1 LDDHSY
7 VGRGR
12 QDVQLRVRGLRI
24 YAQVHR
30 KGEPLHWRS
39 RRGDPA
45 MLTQLLRL
53 ANGMMNS

>member
-7 VGRGR
+7 VGRAS

-24 YAQVHR
+24 YAQVHGE
-30 KGEPLHWRS
+30 GEPLHWRF